1 MRHRLHSTP
10 VGDYLLVVD
19 EGALTGLYAVGQKHL
34 PATEL
39 MGDCDDTVAS
49 DVVTQLDEYFAGTR
63 RRFDL
68 ALSPHGTAFQHAVWD
83 ALMDIPYAQT
93 MSYGEL
99 AASLGRPTASR
110 AVGGA
115 TGRNPLSII
124 VPCHRLVGST
134 GQLLGYA
141 GGASTKQLL
150 LDHERRIAGVADQEL
165 PRL

>member
-1 MRHRLHSTP
+1 
-10 VGDYLLVVD
+10 
-19 EGALTGLYAVGQKHL
+19 
-34 PATEL
+34 
-39 MGDCDDTVAS
+39 
-49 DVVTQLDEYFAGTR
+49 
-63 RRFDL
+63 
-68 ALSPHGTAFQHAVWD
+68 
-83 ALMDIPYAQT
+83 MDIPYAQT

-165 PRL
+165 PRH